1 MKSHIRQYLN
11 AGNVVE
17 KAKDIKKAID
27 VYSGDR
33 GYRASVVKVDTR
45 AQDLHNHN
53 WNGVLMFLN
62 FNFYADRIRMWKAF
76 NVGEG
81 KFAHYYKLMKRG
93 TCRGSTRL
101 EVIEPLTSLPVTTGF
116 LYKNSKSKEKKKS
129 EPCEFSYPQ
138 TGCIKLFKTT
148 TALKNHQDV
157 GKHILNSQ
165 KDSTLT
171 VLSVNGLSHAPTYAL
186 RIFHPKRTLKD

>member
-1 MKSHIRQYLN
+1 M
-11 AGNVVE
+11 
-17 KAKDIKKAID
+17 KKAID
-27 VYSGDR
+27 FYSGVR

-62 FNFYADRIRMWKAF
+62 FNFYADRIRMWKVF

-81 KFAHYYKLMKRG
+81 KFVHYYKLMKRG
-93 TCRGSTRL
+93 TSRGSTRL
-101 EVIEPLTSLPVTTGF
+101 EVIEPLTSPPVTTGF
-116 LYKNSKSKEKKKS
+116 LYKNSKSKEKKKVNLVNS
-129 EPCEFSYPQ
+129 VTLKQVVSSYSKRPQ
-138 TGCIKLFKTT
+138 RCKTT
-148 TALKNHQDV
+148 RTLA
-157 GKHILNSQ
+157 
-165 KDSTLT
+165 STFLTPKRIPRMT